1 MEASLSHR
9 KAGRASGFTLIE
21 TLLAMFIMAMGML
34 GVAALMSQMSG
45 TSVQSRYM
53 STEALLASEKIEDLN
68 RYGASD
74 TNVAA
79 GGSLTADTAGY
90 FDQIQASAGQDASA
104 SGDIVETST
113 GIDPVTAAANY
124 TITKHSPNGTASSKT
139 IVGTPPAATPDMAVF
154 NRRWLIEA
162 NTPVNGVRRITVLV
176 TLTTATQGQQ
186 ATFQMST
193 VRP

>member
-1 MEASLSHR
+1 MEASMSIR
-9 KAGRASGFTLIE
+9 KKGCASGFTIVE
-21 TLLAMFIMAMGML
+21 TLVAMFIMAMGML

-68 RYGASD
+68 RFGVND
-74 TNVAA
+74 TTIAA
-79 GGSLTADTAGY
+79 GGSLTTDAAGY
-90 FDQIQASAGQDASA
+90 SDKIQVSAGQDASA

-113 GIDPVTAAANY
+113 GIDPATSAANY
-124 TITKHSPNGTASSKT
+124 TITQHSPSGTATSVT
-139 IVGTPPAATPDMAVF
+139 VVGTPPAATSDMVVF
-154 NRRWLIEA
+154 DRRWLIEA
-162 NTPVNGVRRITVLV
+162 NTPVTGVRRITVLV
-176 TLTTATQGQQ
+176 TLTTAVKGQQ